1 MQLRSFAFSHIGRVR
16 PENEDSFLCDDGRQL
31 DAVAD
36 GIGGL
41 PAGAQASQK
50 AIAVLTQLITPV
62 PPPKNLN
69 YGEILQEI
77 NQQVLL
83 RPRTLP
89 AIWLRLDPDLGAP
102 RRREVAH

>member
-31 DAVAD
+31 YAVAD

-77 NQQVLL
+77 NQQVFS
-83 RPRTLP
+83 RQQHQSCRCFCCDRWQR
-89 AIWLRLDPDLGAP
+89 ACSAP
-102 RRREVAH
+102 PVS

>member
-16 PENEDSFLCDDGRQL
+16 PENEDSFLCDDDRQL
-31 DAVAD
+31 YAVAD

-62 PPPKNLN
+62 PPPKNPETEKAGPIPSLF
-69 YGEILQEI
+69 
-77 NQQVLL
+77 
-83 RPRTLP
+83 
-89 AIWLRLDPDLGAP
+89 
-102 RRREVAH
+102 REGGKSLTVSFNALEPENRS